1 MGKVVAREFLWLI
14 VGLIAAI
21 PLGIV
26 FLWFFGF
33 TREIINLPEIR
44 KNYIFWL
51 YLIGYFTSFVGIY
64 IIRFV
69 ALALKTLTAPE
80 PEEEEE

>member
-1 MGKVVAREFLWLI
+1 MGKVIAREFIWLM

-33 TREIINLPEIR
+33 TSEIINLSEIR

-69 ALALKTLTAPE
+69 SMALKSLTAPE
-80 PEEEEE
+80 EELEEE

>member
-1 MGKVVAREFLWLI
+1 MGKVIAREFIWLI
-14 VGLIAAI
+14 VGLIIAI
-21 PLGIV
+21 PLGLV

-33 TREIINLPEIR
+33 TREIIQLTEIR

-51 YLIGYFTSFVGIY
+51 YLIGYFTSFAGIY

-69 ALALKTLTAPE
+69 IMALQTLAV
-80 PEEEEE
+80 PEEILDEE